1 MRWFIILSQSC
12 EKSKVSFFTYSRMRI
27 VVLFPTQSK
36 FPLKLIFCI
45 DFWSASSIL
54 CLIKKLLLSQHSDRP
69 GKPGK
74 LRELPNTSRKS
85 GKTWKSQGILFEAN
99 YFNFAQILIGVNLVF
114 CVILNYGRTY
124 ILLNYGRI
132 YYSEHCFLSVL
143 LAVHVYLLCS
153 KCCK

>member
-1 MRWFIILSQSC
+1 MVHNTLL
-12 EKSKVSFFTYSRMRI
+12 
-27 VVLFPTQSK
+27 VLWKIQ
-36 FPLKLIFCI
+36 
-45 DFWSASSIL
+45 SIL
-54 CLIKKLLLSQHSDRP
+54 FYILKNENCCFISYWIQISTEINFLYWFLVSIKYPLFNQKTVAITAFRQ
-69 GKPGK
+69 
-74 LRELPNTSRKS
+74 
-85 GKTWKSQGILFEAN
+85 TWKSQGILFEAN